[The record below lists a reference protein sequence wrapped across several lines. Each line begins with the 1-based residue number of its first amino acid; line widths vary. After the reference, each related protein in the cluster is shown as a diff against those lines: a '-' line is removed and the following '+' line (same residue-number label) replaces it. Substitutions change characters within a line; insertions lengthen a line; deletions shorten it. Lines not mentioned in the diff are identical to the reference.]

1 MTNDNSNSSV
11 ITPANNKK
19 STKESIFV
27 ITTLLLLSTPFITN
41 TIIKNNI
48 LQLNLAYGSSEVPNS
63 HDVRLQAQVRI
74 KNLPNI
80 TNANTNARSEIQIHR
95 PGTPF
100 GFQTLENIK
109 LRTELLKTIG
119 TTPTTTQ
126 ELRVFAFVPSL
137 SVPFELPFGNQTS
150 TSTSTSLSTSPS
162 PSTAKEANNNNVS
175 NNTPRSAA
183 AVAAPTIST
192 STTTTSTTTSTGF
205 NGLSE
210 GQIGGFYYPPDV
222 QVAVGPNYIMEM
234 NNLEGKTFT
243 KTGGSISTFSLHP
256 FFVISSSD
264 EITDPRIMYDTGS
277 GRWFASIS
285 DLTLNTVKV
294 AVSTSSI
301 PNAFKIFNFK
311 FSNCPDYPTI
321 GLNDDKFA
329 VSVNLFASVCNGG
342 YAGVQYYIIN
352 KSYMIGA
359 TSTPIYSRS
368 SPNTSIF
375 SLQPIQSSSSTP
387 TLYMAT
393 VGDDL
398 STHATVYSF
407 SKPPSTSNVPTSIV
421 NYPIQTTHIPP
432 NAIQRG
438 TSNQVD
444 TGDARILDTSWY
456 NGRLW
461 LTFNDACTPS
471 GDVQTRSCI
480 RLIQINTP
488 TSSLSQ
494 DFDVGAK
501 AAYYFY
507 PALRMD
513 SSSNLLVVFGASS
526 SNIYPSIFATGQAA
540 TGGPLDSSPLTL
552 KNGTYPETTSR
563 FGDYF
568 GAAVDP
574 SNTSIVWEAGEYH
587 LSSLWSTFIATMLRK

>member
-1 MTNDNSNSSV
+1 MMTNDNSISIINHA
-11 ITPANNKK
+11 INKK
-19 STKESIFV
+19 STKGSIFV
-27 ITTLLLLSTPFITN
+27 ITAILLLFSTPFITN

-48 LQLNLAYGSSEVPNS
+48 LQLNLAYGSSGLVNS
-63 HDVRLQAQVRI
+63 HGVQFQAEVRI
-74 KNLPNI
+74 KSLSNLTSP
-80 TNANTNARSEIQIHR
+80 NARSQIQIHR

-100 GFQTLENIK
+100 GFQTLQNIK
-109 LRTELLKTIG
+109 LRTELLKRIG
-119 TTPTTTQ
+119 TTPTITQ
-126 ELRVFAFVPSL
+126 ELRVLSLVPSL
-137 SVPFELPFGNQTS
+137 SVPLQLPFGAQQASPSPSPSTSKEANNNSVLSNAPSTRAAAAAPPTTAATTTTTS
-150 TSTSTSLSTSPS
+150 TSTS
-162 PSTAKEANNNNVS
+162 
-175 NNTPRSAA
+175 
-183 AVAAPTIST
+183 I
-192 STTTTSTTTSTGF
+192 GF

-243 KTGGSISTFSLHP
+243 KTGGSVSTFSLYP
-256 FFVISSSD
+256 LFGISSSD
-264 EITDPRIMYDTGS
+264 KITDPRIMYDTGS

-285 DLTLNTVKV
+285 DLTLSTVKV

-301 PNAFKIFNFK
+301 PNTFKIFNFK
-311 FSNCPDYPTI
+311 FSNCPDYPSI

-329 VSVNLFASVCNGG
+329 VSANLFASTCNGS

-352 KSYMIGA
+352 KSYMTGA

-375 SLQPIQSSSSTP
+375 SLQPTQSLSSTA
-387 TLYMAT
+387 TLYMVT
-393 VGDDL
+393 VDADL
-398 STHATVYSF
+398 SNHATVYSF
-407 SKPPSTSNVPTSIV
+407 SKPPSISNVPTIIV
-421 NYPIQTTHIPP
+421 NYPIPTTHIPP
-432 NAIQRG
+432 DGLQRG
-438 TSNQVD
+438 TSTRVD
-444 TGDARILDTSWY
+444 TNDARILDTAWY
-456 NGRLW
+456 QGRLW

-488 TSSLSQ
+488 TSSISQ

-501 AAYYFY
+501 GAYYFY

-526 SNIYPSIFATGQAA
+526 LSIYPSIFATGQAA
-540 TGGPLDSSPLTL
+540 TGGPLDSSPLAL
-552 KNGTYPETTSR
+552 KTGTYPETTSR

-574 SNTSIVWEAGEYH
+574 SNPSLVWGAGEYH
-587 LSSLWSTFIATMLRK
+587 SSSLWSTFIATMLRR

>member
-1 MTNDNSNSSV
+1 M
-11 ITPANNKK
+11 
-19 STKESIFV
+19 
-27 ITTLLLLSTPFITN
+27 
-41 TIIKNNI
+41 
-48 LQLNLAYGSSEVPNS
+48 
-63 HDVRLQAQVRI
+63 
-74 KNLPNI
+74 
-80 TNANTNARSEIQIHR
+80 
-95 PGTPF
+95 
-100 GFQTLENIK
+100 
-109 LRTELLKTIG
+109 
-119 TTPTTTQ
+119 TTT
-126 ELRVFAFVPSL
+126 
-137 SVPFELPFGNQTS
+137 T
-150 TSTSTSLSTSPS
+150 TT
-162 PSTAKEANNNNVS
+162 
-175 NNTPRSAA
+175 
-183 AVAAPTIST
+183 
-192 STTTTSTTTSTGF
+192 TTTTSTTTSIGF

-210 GQIGGFYYPPDV
+210 GQIGGFFYPPDV
-222 QVAVGPNYIMEM
+222 QVAIGPNYVMEM

-256 FFVISSSD
+256 FFIIGSSD

-277 GRWFASIS
+277 GRWFAAIA

-329 VSVNLFASVCNGG
+329 VSVNLFASACNGS

-352 KSYMIGA
+352 KNYMIGA

-375 SLQPIQSSSSTP
+375 SLQPIQSLSSTP

-407 SKPPSTSNVPTSIV
+407 SKPPSLSNVPTSIV
-421 NYPIQTTHIPP
+421 NYPIHTTHIPP
-432 NAIQRG
+432 NGLQRG
-438 TSNQVD
+438 TSIQID
-444 TGDARILDTSWY
+444 TNDARILDTAWY
-456 NGRLW
+456 QGRLL
-461 LTFNDACTPS
+461 LTFNDACTPT

-480 RLIQINTP
+480 RLIQVNT
-488 TSSLSQ
+488 SIGSLSQ

-501 AAYYFY
+501 GAYYFY

-513 SSSNLLVVFGASS
+513 GSSNLLVVFGASS
-526 SNIYPSIFATGQAA
+526 LSIYPSIFATGQAA

-552 KNGTYPETTSR
+552 KIGTYPETTSR

-574 SNTSIVWEAGEYH
+574 SNPSIVWGAGEYH
-587 LSSLWSTFIATMLRK
+587 SSSLWSTFIATMFRK

>member
-1 MTNDNSNSSV
+1 M
-11 ITPANNKK
+11 
-19 STKESIFV
+19 
-27 ITTLLLLSTPFITN
+27 
-41 TIIKNNI
+41 
-48 LQLNLAYGSSEVPNS
+48 AYGSSSGLLNS
-63 HDVRLQAQVRI
+63 HDVRLQAEVRI
-74 KNLPNI
+74 RNLANLTSPNI
-80 TNANTNARSEIQIHR
+80 RSEIQIHR

-100 GFQTLENIK
+100 GFQTLQDIK

-119 TTPTTTQ
+119 TTPTITQ
-126 ELRVFAFVPSL
+126 ELRVLSFLPSL

-150 TSTSTSLSTSPS
+150 TSTS
-162 PSTAKEANNNNVS
+162 KEANNS
-175 NNTPRSAA
+175 NLLDNTPIA
-183 AVAAPTIST
+183 AAPTT
-192 STTTTSTTTSTGF
+192 TATATTTTTTTSTTTSIGF

-210 GQIGGFYYPPDV
+210 GQIGGFFYPPDV
-222 QVAVGPNYIMEM
+222 QVAIGPNYVMEM

-256 FFVISSSD
+256 FFIISSSD

-277 GRWFASIS
+277 GRWFAAIA

-329 VSVNLFASVCNGG
+329 VSVNLFASACNGS

-352 KSYMIGA
+352 KNYMIGA

-375 SLQPIQSSSSTP
+375 SLQPIQSLSSTP

-407 SKPPSTSNVPTSIV
+407 SKPPSLSNVPTSIV
-421 NYPIQTTHIPP
+421 NYPIHTTHIPP
-432 NAIQRG
+432 NGLQRG
-438 TSNQVD
+438 TSIQID
-444 TGDARILDTSWY
+444 TNDARILDTAWY
-456 NGRLW
+456 QGRLL
-461 LTFNDACTPS
+461 LTFNDACTPT

-480 RLIQINTP
+480 ILIQVNT
-488 TSSLSQ
+488 SIGSLSQ

-501 AAYYFY
+501 GAYYFY

-513 SSSNLLVVFGASS
+513 GSSNLLVVFGASS
-526 SNIYPSIFATGQAA
+526 LSIYPSIFATGQAA

-552 KNGTYPETTSR
+552 KIGTYPETTSR

-574 SNTSIVWEAGEYH
+574 SNPSIVWGAGEYH
-587 LSSLWSTFIATMLRK
+587 SSSLWSTFIATMFRK